1 MNLIWFTVRSGR
13 VWHNTEDVSIA
24 VIIEIDPEWVLEID
38 ISHLELVDLVL
49 AELAGNW
56 DPGKSWLADDSFVVA
71 ILILV
76 ESFLVWKED
85 NVLIRQ
91 PCINLDICVASWS
104 RRIVTLYE
112 VDLEA
117 TTSVCVVIALDFDA
131 IICAL

>member
-13 VWHNTEDVSIA
+13 VWHNAEDVSIA

-49 AELAGNW
+49 AELAGYW
-56 DPGKSWLADDSFVVA
+56 DPGKSWLADDSFVAA

-85 NVLIRQ
+85 DILIRQ
-91 PCINLDICVASWS
+91 PCINLFIWVASWS
-104 RRIVTLYE
+104 RCIITLYE

-117 TTSVCVVIALDFDA
+117 TSFVCVVIALDFDA
-131 IICAL
+131 IVCAL